1 MKLKLQLFVLLWSI
15 KRIGVH
21 AQIKMVYSVRN
32 LSYSSKCG
40 MICKS
45 NKFEDVDGVAYHFPT
60 YLGKIKVTLLARV
73 LSLVSPQHNMKE
85 YFLAVLHDHLNR
97 QDLINVVA
105 ILN

>member
-1 MKLKLQLFVLLWSI
+1 MEHKENRRACTDKNGLFGTKLV
-15 KRIGVH
+15 
-21 AQIKMVYSVRN
+21 
-32 LSYSSKCG
+32 
-40 MICKS
+40 CKS

-73 LSLVSPQHNMKE
+73 LSPVSPQHNMKE

-97 QDLINVVA
+97 QDLISVVA